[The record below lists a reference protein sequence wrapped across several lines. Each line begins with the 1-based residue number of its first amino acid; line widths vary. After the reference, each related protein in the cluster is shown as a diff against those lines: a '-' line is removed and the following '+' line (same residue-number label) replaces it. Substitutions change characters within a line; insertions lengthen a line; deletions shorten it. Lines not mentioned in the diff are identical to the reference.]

1 MGRLADMFARHR
13 TAGTGA
19 LMPFIVAGD
28 PRLEDL
34 PVLLQ
39 ALETAGADA
48 VEIGIPFSD
57 PIADGPLIAA
67 AMHAALERGTRV
79 ESVLAQVRACRT
91 RIKLPLLAMVSV
103 SIVDRMG
110 GAIFIEALSEAG
122 FDGVIVPDADLEA
135 IEPLVE
141 AAESADI
148 GFSTLLAPDTSSE
161 RTARIAA
168 SAREFLYLLARR
180 GITGERGD
188 APDLEGRADRIRE
201 ITDLP
206 LAAGFGIASAE
217 HVSTVVRDAD
227 GAIVGSALVRA
238 IGDAVSAGEDLTS
251 AVIRFVE
258 PLAVAAHRSD
268 PA

>member
-1 MGRLADMFARHR
+1 MGRIAEMFDRHR
-13 TAGTGA
+13 VAGTGA

-39 ALETAGADA
+39 ALEAAGADA

-67 AMHAALERGTRV
+67 AMHTALERGTRV
-79 ESVLAQVRACRT
+79 ESVLEQVRGCRDS
-91 RIKLPLLAMVSV
+91 IGLPLLAMVSV

-110 GAIFIEALSEAG
+110 ESSFIEALADAG
-122 FDGVIVPDADLEA
+122 FDGVIVPDADLDT
-135 IEPLVE
+135 IEPLVA

-148 GFSTLLAPDTSSE
+148 GFSTLLAPDTSPE

-168 SAREFLYLLARR
+168 TAREFVYLLARR

-188 APDLEGRADRIRE
+188 APELGSRVGLARE
-201 ITDLP
+201 VTDLP

-217 HVSTVVRDAD
+217 HVAAVVRDAD

-238 IGDAVSAGEDLTS
+238 IEAASARGEDLAE
-251 AVIRFVE
+251 AVIRFIE
-258 PLAVAAHRSD
+258 PLAMAAHRS
-268 PA
+268 ASS

>member
-1 MGRLADMFARHR
+1 MGRLAEMFVRHR
-13 TAGTGA
+13 AAGTGA

-28 PRLEDL
+28 PKIGDL

-67 AMHAALERGTRV
+67 AMHSALERGTRV
-79 ESVLAQVRACRT
+79 ESVLDEVRGCRDS
-91 RIKLPLLAMVSV
+91 IELPLLAMVSV

-110 GAIFIEALSEAG
+110 GPSFINLLADAG
-122 FDGVIVPDADLEA
+122 FDGVIVPDADLDT
-135 IEPLVE
+135 IDPLVD
-141 AAESADI
+141 AAESRDI

-161 RTARIAA
+161 RTARIAET
-168 SAREFLYLLARR
+168 AREFLYLLARR

-188 APDLEGRADRIRE
+188 APELEGRVGRIRE
-201 ITDLP
+201 ITALP
-206 LAAGFGIASAE
+206 LAAGFGIASAD
-217 HVSTVVRDAD
+217 HVAAVVRDAE

-238 IGDAVSAGEDLTS
+238 IGAADAAGEDLAD
-251 AVIRFVE
+251 AVVRFIE
-258 PLAVAAHRSD
+258 PLAAAAHRIRRS
-268 PA
+268 

>member
-1 MGRLADMFARHR
+1 
-13 TAGTGA
+13 
-19 LMPFIVAGD
+19 MPFIVAGD
-28 PRLEDL
+28 PKLEDL
-34 PVLLQ
+34 SLLLQ
-39 ALETAGADA
+39 SLEAAGADA

-67 AMHAALERGTRV
+67 AMHAALERGARV
-79 ESVLAQVRACRT
+79 DSVLARVRDCRDAVE
-91 RIKLPLLAMVSV
+91 LPLLAMVSV

-110 GAIFIEALSEAG
+110 GGNFITALSDAG
-122 FDGVIVPDADLEA
+122 FDGVIVPDADLDA
-135 IEPLVE
+135 IEPLVV

-148 GFSTLLAPDTSSE
+148 AFSTLLAPDTSAE

-188 APDLEGRADRIRE
+188 APELEGRIGRIRD

-206 LAAGFGIASAE
+206 LAAGFGIASAD
-217 HVSTVVRDAD
+217 HVATVVQDAD

-238 IGDAVSAGEDLTS
+238 IGEAVSAGEDLS
-251 AVIRFVE
+251 AAVVRFVE
-258 PLAVAAHRSD
+258 PLAAAAHRSD
-268 PA
+268 PS

>member
-1 MGRLADMFARHR
+1 
-13 TAGTGA
+13 
-19 LMPFIVAGD
+19 MPFIVAGD
-28 PRLEDL
+28 PKLEDL
-34 PVLLQ
+34 SVLLQ
-39 ALETAGADA
+39 SLEAAGADA

-67 AMHAALERGTRV
+67 AMHAALERGVRV
-79 ESVLAQVRACRT
+79 DSVLARVRDCRDS
-91 RIKLPLLAMVSV
+91 IELPLLAMVSV

-110 GAIFIEALSEAG
+110 GANFIKALSDAG
-122 FDGVIVPDADLEA
+122 FDGVIVPDADLDA

-188 APDLEGRADRIRE
+188 APELEGRIGPIRD

-206 LAAGFGIASAE
+206 LAAGFGIASAD
-217 HVSTVVRDAD
+217 HVATVVQDAD

-238 IGDAVSAGEDLTS
+238 IGEAVSAGEDLST
-251 AVIRFVE
+251 AVVRFVE